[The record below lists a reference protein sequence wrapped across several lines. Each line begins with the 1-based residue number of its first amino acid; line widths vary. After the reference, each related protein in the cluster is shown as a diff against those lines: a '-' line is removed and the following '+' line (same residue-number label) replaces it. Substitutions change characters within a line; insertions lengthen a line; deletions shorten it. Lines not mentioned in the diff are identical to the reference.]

1 MVCGPLG
8 SLELFQGLGGPNCF
22 PNNNNN
28 SLHFL
33 SSTQAVG
40 FSRGSEA
47 RGEGIAV
54 EVELTISV
62 FPPVFLIRRVEVHMC
77 AFSEI
82 NRFKYFCVPTSYL
95 RLYPL

>member
-1 MVCGPLG
+1 MAPWGHWNSFRVFEVQTA
-8 SLELFQGLGGPNCF
+8 SLIIIFF
-22 PNNNNN
+22 FI
-28 SLHFL
+28 SL

-47 RGEGIAV
+47 HREGIAV
-54 EVELTISV
+54 ECELTISV

-82 NRFKYFCVPTSYL
+82 NSFQYFCVPTSYL
-95 RLYPL
+95 QLYLL